1 MRSKNKMNYPKSN
14 EEWRKAIHHA
24 LGISPQEGRKLA
36 DNNAVPVEKIL
47 KWIEQ
52 EYLAPCGKNFIE
64 AINRNRK
71 GFISWI
77 YGNRAEPY
85 WPGKDIE

>member
-1 MRSKNKMNYPKSN
+1 MNYPKTN
-14 EEWRKAIHHA
+14 EEWQKAIYDA
-24 LGISPQEGRKLA
+24 LGISSEEGRKLFS
-36 DNNAVPVEKIL
+36 NNAVPVEKIL
-47 KWIEQ
+47 KWIEK
-52 EYLAPCGKNFIE
+52 EYLSTCGKNFIE